1 LCFSFLRKSKLVAR
15 KQGRY
20 AQKASAGKEFQPE
33 IPSRF
38 RRKRRAYRALPNSEF
53 GMGNSEFFASLSIP
67 HSAIG
72 IPHFGC
78 PPGPRND
85 ARLMI
90 LARNALAFGPG
101 NA

>member
-1 LCFSFLRKSKLVAR
+1 LKSKLVAR
-15 KQGRY
+15 KEGRC
-20 AQKASAGKEFQPE
+20 AEKASAGKEFYPE
-33 IPSRF
+33 ILPCF
-38 RRKRRAYRALPNSEF
+38 RKMRRAHRALPNSEF

-78 PPGPRND
+78 PPGPRID
-85 ARLMI
+85 ERLMVFS
-90 LARNALAFGPG
+90 RNALASGPG